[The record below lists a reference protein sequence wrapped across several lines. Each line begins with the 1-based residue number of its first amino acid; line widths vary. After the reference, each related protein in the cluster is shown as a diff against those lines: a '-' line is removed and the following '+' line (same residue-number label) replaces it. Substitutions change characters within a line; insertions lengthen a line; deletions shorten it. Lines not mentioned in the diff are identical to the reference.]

1 MTYEMDVAGLKR
13 ELPICRV
20 TDDLYIGAF
29 IMFGDA
35 EITVACARELL
46 ARAPKDYDYLLTAEA
61 KSIPLIHEM
70 ARQSGATK
78 YFIARKGPKVYMPD
92 PISVADQ
99 SITTLAQQML
109 YLGSDDAAL
118 IKGKKIVIMDDV
130 ISTGGSLKAME
141 ALVHKAGGE
150 VVGNHVRA
158 KVVKNKV
165 APPFM
170 KAEFDIM
177 FGEGISKSG
186 EILDMAVE
194 HGIIKKSG
202 AWFSYEN
209 AKLGQGRDAVK
220 RVIADNAEL
229 ADELAD
235 KIRAKLKQERDE
247 KHGTTGAPFNPY
259 LPSKD
264 NQRVEDEVPAD
275 EGLPIEDDPYDEDF
289 SVEIED

>member
-1 MTYEMDVAGLKR
+1 MKYRMNIAGLDR
-13 ELPICRV
+13 DLPLCKV
-20 TDDLYIGAF
+20 SDDLYIGAF
-29 IMFGDA
+29 VMFGDA

-70 ARQSGATK
+70 ARQSGAKK

-150 VVGNHVRA
+150 VVA
-158 KVVKNKV
+158 KIAVL
-165 APPFM
+165 
-170 KAEFDIM
+170 AEGGAADRKDIM
-177 FGEGISKSG
+177 FLSKLPVFNADGS
-186 EILDMAVE
+186 
-194 HGIIKKSG
+194 IKG
-202 AWFSYEN
+202 
-209 AKLGQGRDAVK
+209 
-220 RVIADNAEL
+220 
-229 ADELAD
+229 
-235 KIRAKLKQERDE
+235 
-247 KHGTTGAPFNPY
+247 
-259 LPSKD
+259 
-264 NQRVEDEVPAD
+264 
-275 EGLPIEDDPYDEDF
+275 
-289 SVEIED
+289 

>member
-1 MTYEMDVAGLKR
+1 MKYRMNIAGLDR
-13 ELPICRV
+13 DLPLCKV
-20 TDDLYIGAF
+20 SDDLYIGAF
-29 IMFGDA
+29 VMFGDA

-70 ARQSGATK
+70 ARQSGAKK

-150 VVGNHVRA
+150 VVA
-158 KVVKNKV
+158 KIAVL
-165 APPFM
+165 
-170 KAEFDIM
+170 AEGGAADRKDIM
-177 FGEGISKSG
+177 FLGKLPVFNADGS
-186 EILDMAVE
+186 
-194 HGIIKKSG
+194 IKG
-202 AWFSYEN
+202 
-209 AKLGQGRDAVK
+209 
-220 RVIADNAEL
+220 
-229 ADELAD
+229 
-235 KIRAKLKQERDE
+235 
-247 KHGTTGAPFNPY
+247 
-259 LPSKD
+259 
-264 NQRVEDEVPAD
+264 
-275 EGLPIEDDPYDEDF
+275 
-289 SVEIED
+289 